1 MSTYESRLKG
11 CEQVADGTF
20 AFHFEKPAGFHF
32 KPGQAVDLVLPD
44 PAPASAHYAARHT
57 FSLVSAP
64 FQDEL
69 VIATRM
75 RDSPFKRVLKSLSV
89 GAIVRLEGPFG
100 SLTLHGDRAR
110 PAVLIAGGIG
120 VTPFVSMLRQAARE
134 QLPQRIVLLYANRR
148 PEDAAFLAELT
159 QLEQRYKYFHLI
171 ATMTQV
177 VKSASPWD
185 GSTGQIDEDMVRR
198 ACSEYAAPV
207 YYVAGPPGMVESMRN
222 VLSDLGVNDDAIRS
236 EEFFGY

>member
-20 AFHFEKPAGFHF
+20 AFHFEKPSGFHF

-44 PAPASAHYAARHT
+44 PAPTSGQYVARHT

-69 VIATRM
+69 LIATRM
-75 RDSPFKRVLKSLSV
+75 RDSPFKRALKSLSA

-134 QLPQRIVLLYANRR
+134 QSPQRMLLLYANRR
-148 PEDAAFLAELT
+148 PEDAAFLAELS

-171 ATMTQV
+171 ATMTQAE
-177 VKSASPWD
+177 KSASPWD
-185 GSTGQIDEDMVRR
+185 GRTGQIDEDMVRA
-198 ACSEYAAPV
+198 ACSELAAPV
-207 YYVAGPPGMVESMRN
+207 YYVAGPPGMVEAMRN
-222 VLSDLGVNDDAIRS
+222 VLSEFGVNNDAIRS

>member
-1 MSTYESRLKG
+1 MNSYEVRLKG
-11 CEQVADGTF
+11 CEEVAAGTF
-20 AFHFEKPAGFHF
+20 AFHFEKPSGFHF
-32 KPGQAVDLVLPD
+32 KPGQAIDLVIPD
-44 PAPASAHYAARHT
+44 PAPPSGRYLARHT

-75 RDSPFKRVLKSLSV
+75 RDSPFKRALKSLSA

-110 PAVLIAGGIG
+110 PAVLVAGGIG

-134 QLPQRIVLLYANRR
+134 QLPQRILLLYANRR
-148 PEDAAFLAELT
+148 PEDAAFLVELR

-171 ATMTQV
+171 ATMTQAT
-177 VKSASPWD
+177 KSALPWD
-185 GSTGQIDEDMVRR
+185 GRAGQIDEDMLRR
-198 ACSEYAAPV
+198 ACSELDAPV
-207 YYVAGPPGMVESMRN
+207 YYVAGPPGMVEAMRD
-222 VLSDLGVNDDAIRS
+222 VLIDLGVNEDAIRS

>member
-1 MSTYESRLKG
+1 
-11 CEQVADGTF
+11 
-20 AFHFEKPAGFHF
+20 
-32 KPGQAVDLVLPD
+32 
-44 PAPASAHYAARHT
+44 
-57 FSLVSAP
+57 
-64 FQDEL
+64 
-69 VIATRM
+69 M

-100 SLTLHGDRAR
+100 PLTLHGDRAR

-134 QLPQRIVLLYANRR
+134 QLPQRILLLYANRR

-207 YYVAGPPGMVESMRN
+207 YYVAGPPGMVESTRN